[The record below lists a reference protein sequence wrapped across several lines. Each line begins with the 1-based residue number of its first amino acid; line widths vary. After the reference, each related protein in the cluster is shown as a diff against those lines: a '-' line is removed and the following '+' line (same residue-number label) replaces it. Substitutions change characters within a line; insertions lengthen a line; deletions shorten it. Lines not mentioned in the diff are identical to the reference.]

1 MIQTHY
7 ISKSNIVRIIY
18 TMKKSLFSARFLMFS
33 MSLFLLIG
41 ASYTIQAQVAIT
53 AVPFLQIEPDSRG
66 AAMGNTGVAIADN
79 ASAMFWNPAGL
90 AFQRGNQV
98 SITHSNWLANFN
110 VDDLFY
116 DYLVGKYY
124 VEGIGTIGAH
134 LTYLNLGEQI
144 QTNEDSPDII
154 SKFNSYELALGLSYG
169 FELNKNLALGT
180 SLRLIYSSL
189 ASGTTVSQQKVN
201 PGSSVGVDLALLYKT
216 NPFILGEN
224 NARFSAGLNLSNIGP
239 GMQYTDNAQKD
250 PLPATLR
257 AGFAIN
263 YDLDSEG
270 YNSITLATD
279 VSKIMARKKE
289 VISTQ
294 AGISDT
300 SYVAAGALEALFSSW
315 DTFQRFD
322 GQEYVDVS
330 LFQQLMFGAG
340 LEYWYND
347 LFALRS
353 GFYYED
359 PNNGDR
365 KYITFGAGLR
375 YNAFGIDF
383 SYIKTLESDHPLANT
398 LRFSVLLNL

>member
-1 MIQTHY
+1 MNQTHY
-7 ISKSNIVRIIY
+7 IPAQNVLRIIY
-18 TMKKSLFSARFLMFS
+18 TMKKSLFSARFNSFILSIALLFGVSFS
-33 MSLFLLIG
+33 
-41 ASYTIQAQVAIT
+41 TQAQVAIT

-79 ASAMFWNPAGL
+79 AAAIFWNPAGL

-134 LTYLNLGEQI
+134 LTYLYLGEQI

-169 FELNKNLALGT
+169 FEVNKNLALGT

-216 NPFILGEN
+216 DPFVLGQN
-224 NARFSAGLNLSNIGP
+224 NARFSAGFNLSNIGP

-250 PLPATLR
+250 PLPTTLR
-257 AGFAIN
+257 AGFAIE
-263 YDLDSEG
+263 YDLDPEG
-270 YNSITLATD
+270 YNSIP
-279 VSKIMARKKE
+279 
-289 VISTQ
+289 
-294 AGISDT
+294 
-300 SYVAAGALEALFSSW
+300 W
-315 DTFQRFD
+315 P
-322 GQEYVDVS
+322 
-330 LFQQLMFGAG
+330 LMFLKLWPAKKNSF
-340 LEYWYND
+340 LPKPAFRIPLMWQQ
-347 LFALRS
+347 ALS
-353 GFYYED
+353 K
-359 PNNGDR
+359 PCL
-365 KYITFGAGLR
+365 AL
-375 YNAFGIDF
+375 GIP
-383 SYIKTLESDHPLANT
+383 SSASMVRNMWM
-398 LRFSVLLNL
+398 

>member
-1 MIQTHY
+1 
-7 ISKSNIVRIIY
+7 
-18 TMKKSLFSARFLMFS
+18 MKKVLLLAIAFVLFVFPAVSK
-33 MSLFLLIG
+33 
-41 ASYTIQAQVAIT
+41 AQVAIT

-79 ASAMFWNPAGL
+79 AAAMFWNPAGL

-110 VDDLFY
+110 VSDLFY

-124 VEGIGTIGAH
+124 IEGIGTIGAH
-134 LTYLNLGEQI
+134 LTYLNLGEQV
-144 QTNEDSPDII
+144 QTGEDSPDVI
-154 SKFNSYELALGLSYG
+154 SRFSSYELALGLSYG
-169 FELNKNLALGT
+169 FEVNKNLALGT
-180 SLRLIYSSL
+180 SLRVIYSSL

-201 PGSSVGVDLALLYKT
+201 PGSSVGVDLAMLYKT
-216 NPFILGEN
+216 DPFSIGAN
-224 NARFSAGLNLSNIGP
+224 QARFSTGFNLSNIGP

-250 PLPATLR
+250 PLPTLLR
-257 AGFAIN
+257 FGFAF
-263 YDLDSEG
+263 DLDLDPEG
-270 YNSITLATD
+270 FNTITLATD
-279 VSKIMARKKE
+279 VTKIMARKKE
-289 VISTQ
+289 EITDQGGGVM
-294 AGISDT
+294 DT
-300 SYVAAGALEALFSSW
+300 SYVAAGPIEALFSSW
-315 DTFQRFD
+315 DTFERFD
-322 GQEYVDVS
+322 GQKYVDVG
-330 LFQQLMFGAG
+330 LMQQFMVGAG

-375 YNAFGIDF
+375 YNAFGVDF

-398 LRFSVLLNL
+398 LRFSVLLNF